1 MLLLLQRRLKY
12 QYNLPFMVRQS
23 TFTRVQ
29 LTFYFSKEQIKRLS
43 SAVETKVLDDLGKK
57 IH

>member
-1 MLLLLQRRLKY
+1 
-12 QYNLPFMVRQS
+12 MVRQS

-43 SAVETKVLDDLGKK
+43 SAVETKVIDDLGKK